1 MKQNEINFRVKCSA
15 PYKYNTKRWKNWWN
29 ATHEMQVPVQTRGA
43 LCATQKQR
51 HSMLSWDILA
61 GQTLTTFSW
70 HLLQDMVWILHDTRL
85 LHFDVCGNFFSAHA
99 QWYCFVLRGYMRW
112 TCWKAN
118 LIGPLF
124 LHLPPYSHMDVCL
137 KWLPDQAVNWAEIK
151 GGQGKWSLV

>member
-1 MKQNEINFRVKCSA
+1 MQRRSPGSDKRCFVCDAK
-15 PYKYNTKRWKNWWN
+15 TK
-29 ATHEMQVPVQTRGA
+29 MF
-43 LCATQKQR
+43 
-51 HSMLSWDILA
+51 SWDVLA

-70 HLLQDMVWILHDTRL
+70 HLLQDTVWILHDTRL

-99 QWYCFVLRGYMRW
+99 QWYRFVLRGYTRW

-137 KWLPDQAVNWAEIK
+137 KWLPVQAVNWAEIK
-151 GGQGKWSLV
+151 GGQGEVESGSAHAALWSLQAAAERGICWQKVVENEKAAQ